1 MTSSGAFV
9 VIMLGS
15 SFRACGNYPKN
26 GGKSKREKPRKGGGL
41 FSGFSSFIEK
51 RFILVAG
58 GVCSLFLIVF
68 FSVALST
75 SNTFGGYVKPYF
87 HNPIGEDGLLRT
99 QFGVDTRWKFFLL
112 FLSMTAFNALSF
124 WISTKFVVWRWKNI
138 FDPKG
143 DADKETGW
151 ELRLVG
157 LCLATIPIELFV
169 TTVNLVNLLVSF
181 SSVYMLSTIAL
192 AHAVIVFHLGYT
204 HRKTVL

>member
-1 MTSSGAFV
+1 MN
-9 VIMLGS
+9 IMLQPKS
-15 SFRACGNYPKN
+15 SRACGIYAKSSEKPK
-26 GGKSKREKPRKGGGL
+26 RAKPRKVAHVL
-41 FSGFSSFIEK
+41 SRLSLFIEK

-58 GVCSLFLIVF
+58 GTCSLLLIVF

-75 SNTFGGYVKPYF
+75 SNSFGGYVKPYF
-87 HNPIGEDGLLRT
+87 QNPIGEDGLLRT
-99 QFGVDTRWKFFLL
+99 QFGVDNEWKFTVL
-112 FLSMTAFNALSF
+112 FVCMTAFNALSF
-124 WISTKFVVWRWKNI
+124 WISTKFVIWRWKII

-143 DADKETGW
+143 ETDKKAGW
-151 ELRLVG
+151 EFRLAG

-204 HRKTVL
+204 HRKSV